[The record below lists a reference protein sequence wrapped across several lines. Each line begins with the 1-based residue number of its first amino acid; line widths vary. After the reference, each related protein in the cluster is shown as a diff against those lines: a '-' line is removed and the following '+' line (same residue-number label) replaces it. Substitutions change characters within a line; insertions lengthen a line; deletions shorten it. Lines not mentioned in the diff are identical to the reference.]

1 MISRFY
7 VIIIACF
14 MLVVNSQCKRAE
26 SNIVKDIDGNIYSTA
41 VIGDYRWM
49 TENLKS
55 ARFSDGS
62 NIPCVKDH
70 SVWLRLD
77 SPAYC
82 YYQNNENYADTLGF
96 LYNWYAVNSGKLCP
110 AGWRVPTDYE
120 WMRIEGTADTKYGT
134 NDSIWDKLGLR
145 GFDAGQRLKSV
156 IGWRKGVTGTDALGF
171 SALPGGERLSR
182 YYAGGSSGFWWTSTE
197 ASSSSAYYRSLI
209 YSFEFVAR
217 DTHPKR
223 MGFSVRCI
231 KNK

>member
-1 MISRFY
+1 MIVLF
-7 VIIIACF
+7 IQAIT
-14 MLVVNSQCKRAE
+14 SQCKRSE
-26 SNIVKDIDGNIYSTA
+26 NNTIKDIDGNIYSTA
-41 VIGDYRWM
+41 LIGDYWWM

-55 ARFSDGS
+55 TRFNDGS
-62 NIPCVKDH
+62 NIPCVKDQ
-70 SVWLRLD
+70 SIWLRLD

-82 YYQNNENYADTLGF
+82 YYQNNLKYADTLGF

-110 AGWRVPTDYE
+110 TGWRVPTDNE
-120 WMRIEGTADTKYGT
+120 WMRIEGTADTKFSN
-134 NDSIWDKLGLR
+134 NDSIWDKLVRR

-156 IGWRKGVTGTDALGF
+156 KGWRKGVTGTDDLGF

-182 YYAGGSSGFWWTSTE
+182 FYAGGSSGFWWTSTE
-197 ASSSSAYYRSLI
+197 ASASSAYYRSLI
-209 YSFEFVAR
+209 YSFELVAR